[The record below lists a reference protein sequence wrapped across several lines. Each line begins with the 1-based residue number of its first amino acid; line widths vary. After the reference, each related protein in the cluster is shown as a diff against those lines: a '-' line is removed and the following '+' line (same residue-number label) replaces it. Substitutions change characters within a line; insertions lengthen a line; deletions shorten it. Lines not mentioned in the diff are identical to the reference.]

1 MNSEDEAGVSVENDL
16 VSQAEEEDIEALLGT
31 YV

>member
-1 MNSEDEAGVSVENDL
+1 VNESELKVYVEKEL

-31 YV
+31 